1 MSRDTRS
8 AYFMLAPALGFLGVT
23 TAVTLGYLLWTSM
36 QRKLLGR
43 DSFVLLGNYASVLQD
58 DAFWGALLR
67 SLLYV
72 GFAVG
77 AELVLGIALALLLRK
92 QMRGVGLVRSLIIVP
107 MMIPPVVAGLIWKI
121 LYDPSFGI
129 LNYALSVVGVTGPA
143 WVANASTALP
153 SLIIVDIWQWTPFMV
168 LVLLAGLSSLPEEP
182 VEAARVDGASSW
194 QVFRFVTLPGLRRI
208 INVLILFRA
217 VDAFKSFDTIFTLTQ
232 GGPGRAT
239 ETAVYDTYLT
249 AFRYFELGKA
259 ASIAVLLLLLTIL
272 ASNVWVRFR
281 HVDLVGVA

>member
-1 MSRDTRS
+1 MSRDSRS

-23 TAVTLGYLLWTSM
+23 TAVTLGYMLWTST
-36 QRKLLGR
+36 QRKVQGL

-58 DAFWGALLR
+58 HAFWDALLR
-67 SLLYV
+67 SALYV

-77 AELVLGIALALLLRK
+77 AELIIGLALALLLRR
-92 QMRGVGLVRSLIIVP
+92 QIRGVGLVRSLIIVP
-107 MMIPPVVAGLIWKI
+107 MMIPPIVAGLIWKI

-129 LNYALSVVGVTGPA
+129 LNYALSAVGVDGPV
-143 WVANASTALP
+143 WVGNASTALP

-182 VEAARVDGASSW
+182 VEAACVDGANSW

-208 INVLILFRA
+208 IDVLILFRA
-217 VDAFKSFDTIFTLTQ
+217 LDALKSFDTIFTLTQ

-239 ETAVYDTYLT
+239 ETIVYDTYLT
-249 AFRYFELGKA
+249 AFRYYEVGKA
-259 ASIAVLLLLLTIL
+259 ASMAVLLLLLTIL
-272 ASNVWVRFR
+272 ASNVYVRLR

>member
-58 DAFWGALLR
+58 DAFWSALLR

-77 AELVLGIALALLLRK
+77 VELVLGMALALLLRK

-129 LNYALSVVGVTGPA
+129 LNYTLSVVGVTGPA

-153 SLIIVDIWQWTPFMV
+153 SLIIVDIWQWTPFVV

-182 VEAARVDGASSW
+182 VEAARVDGASSF

-249 AFRYFELGKA
+249 AFRYYEVGKA

-272 ASNVWVRFR
+272 AANVWVRFR